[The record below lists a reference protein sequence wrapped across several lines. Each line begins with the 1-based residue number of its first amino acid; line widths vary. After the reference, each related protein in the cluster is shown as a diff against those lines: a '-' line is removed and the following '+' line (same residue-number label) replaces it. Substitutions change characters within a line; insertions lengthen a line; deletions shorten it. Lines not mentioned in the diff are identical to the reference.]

1 MPYTTV
7 TTNRIQGGIAVNT
20 IPDAC
25 EFQYEFRNLPGM
37 SAQSIQSKVEAY
49 VRDELLPRMREEFA
63 DAGIDIEVGASAP
76 ALEASEQAAI
86 TQLVRAL
93 TNDQD
98 TRKVA
103 YGTEGGLF
111 QNAGMPTV
119 VCGPGHIEQAH
130 KPDEFVAI
138 DQLVACD
145 NFLRKLGQS
154 LV

>member
-1 MPYTTV
+1 M
-7 TTNRIQGGIAVNT
+7 NT

-25 EFQYEFRNLPGM
+25 EFKYEFRNLPGM
-37 SAQSIQSKVEAY
+37 SAQSIQSNIEAY
-49 VRDELLPRMREEFA
+49 VRDELLPRMREEFSE
-63 DAGIDIEVGASAP
+63 AGIDIEVGASAP

-93 TNDQD
+93 TNDQ
-98 TRKVA
+98 TMRRVA

-111 QNAGMPTV
+111 QNSGMPTV
-119 VCGPGHIEQAH
+119 ICGPGHIEQAH
-130 KPDEFVAI
+130 KPDEFVTL
-138 DQLVACD
+138 DQLTACD